1 MIFWPIKRY
10 RLWIF
15 TITQLSFFVALIVGT
30 DFLNL
35 AWPSPL
41 HFTLLIPFL
50 IVAPLAQYLLTKGGL
65 FMFKKL

>member
-1 MIFWPIKRY
+1 MDFHNHTA
-10 RLWIF
+10 F
-15 TITQLSFFVALIVGT
+15 VFVALIVGT

-50 IVAPLAQYLLTKGGL
+50 IVAPLAQYLLTKGAL
-65 FMFKKL
+65 FMFKNYN